1 MTLKFTLN
9 TIKHPVLKPT
19 IMYLKLKK
27 KQLKNLN
34 FRKK

>member
-19 IMYLKLKK
+19 IMYLK
-27 KQLKNLN
+27 
-34 FRKK
+34 FRKKIKKL